1 MREVMRWPIWLTFLV
16 TCFDLSILLTIW
28 ASLGDL
34 ATFITAVILIISTI
48 YFYHATSLTLELNSE
63 RLRAGKANIEVK
75 YLKKAEVLSKED
87 MSFHRG
93 AGINPQAYLALRFW
107 IKKGLK
113 VEIADLRDPTP
124 FWLISSK
131 YPERFLDR
139 LNP

>member
-16 TCFDLSILLTIW
+16 TCFDLSILLAIW